1 MGSSRNRSHRR
12 NRIMLEEGLLR
23 FQSVPTYIKGIALLL
38 AGISLGSILPKNE
51 SLPSPVVQY
60 ASSIVG
66 YTYFLCWSTSF
77 YPQIILNY
85 TRKSTSG
92 LSVDFSIL
100 NVVGFGCYSIYV
112 GYFFFSP
119 SIRKQYASRFGG
131 IQESHTG
138 SDVNV
143 NVDVNEEIDMGV
155 QSNDVAFAFHA
166 FLLSSVQMWQI
177 LYYGNRGGSGLSL
190 TGRGRWSTIM
200 RGGSLGLSR
209 WTCLFLIG
217 CTITSIIYGFLML
230 IGFRGWHLQGLD
242 YLYMLSTI
250 KLVITII
257 KYIPQVI
264 LNHRRKSTIGWNVW
278 NVMLDF
284 TGGVLSLAQ
293 LLMDAMDMHDY
304 TAITGNFAKLG
315 LSFVSIFFDIV
326 FLIQHFVLY
335 PSGEDDGNGE
345 QYSLLLADEA

>member
-1 MGSSRNRSHRR
+1 
-12 NRIMLEEGLLR
+12 MLEEGLLR
-23 FQSVPTYIKGIALLL
+23 FQSVPIYIRGIALLL
-38 AGISLGSILPKNE
+38 AGILLGSILPKNE

-131 IQESHTG
+131 S
-138 SDVNV
+138 SDAD
-143 NVDVNEEIDMGV
+143 VDVNEEIDNGV

-166 FLLSSVQMWQI
+166 FLLSSLQMWQI
-177 LYYGNRGGSGLSL
+177 LYYGNRGGSSTSL
-190 TGRGRWSTIM
+190 TRRSRWSTIM
-200 RGGSLGLSR
+200 RGGSLGLSL

-264 LNHRRKSTIGWNVW
+264 LNHRRKSTVGWNIW

-284 TGGVLSLAQ
+284 TGGLLSLAQ

-335 PSGEDDGNGE
+335 PSGEGDGNSE
-345 QYSLLLADEA
+345 QYSLLLTDEA